1 MRGFFRRLGCL
12 LIIIVLLVVAWYWYA
27 RVDEK
32 KAPTADNAAAIEVA
46 SGSAN
51 SGWQSFTPADAER
64 GNAAIQ
70 AFNRPSGPVF
80 VNLSP
85 AEAGSYLLSLV
96 SRKLPPS
103 ATNAQAAVIG
113 NRLYVRSEVAW
124 KDFGDSRALSS
135 IRMLLGER
143 DSVLIGGTIHM
154 LHPGL
159 AEFRVEEMK
168 LGKFDVPS
176 PLQKRLVAEIKKKNS
191 VPGVSQDA
199 LPVVMPSY
207 ISDVRIA
214 NGKITLYKSVR

>member
-12 LIIIVLLVVAWYWYA
+12 LIIIVLLAVAWYWYA

-32 KAPTADNAAAIEVA
+32 KTSTASNAAAIDVA
-46 SGSAN
+46 SGSVN

-80 VNLSP
+80 VNLTP

-96 SRKLPPS
+96 SRQLPPS

-124 KDFGDSRALSS
+124 KDFGDSRSLSS

-143 DSVLIGGTIHM
+143 DSVLIGGTINM

-159 AEFRVEEMK
+159 AEFHVEEMK
-168 LGKFDVPS
+168 LGKFDVPAA
-176 PLQKRLVAEIKKKNS
+176 LQRRLVAEIKKKNA

>member
-12 LIIIVLLVVAWYWYA
+12 LLIIVLLIAAWYWYA
-27 RVDEK
+27 RVDSK
-32 KAPTADNAAAIEVA
+32 RTVTSTTTIDAAN
-46 SGSAN
+46 GSAN

-64 GNAAIQ
+64 GNTAIQ

-80 VNLSP
+80 VNLTP

-96 SRKLPPS
+96 SRQLPPS
-103 ATNAQAAVIG
+103 ATNAQAAVVG
-113 NRLYVRSEVAW
+113 NRLYVRSEVEW

-143 DSVLIGGTIHM
+143 DSVLIGGTIAM

-159 AEFRVEEMK
+159 AQFHVEEMR
-168 LGKFDVPS
+168 LGKFDVPA
-176 PLQKRLVAEIKKKNS
+176 PLQKRIVAEIKKKEKS
-191 VPGVSQDA
+191 VPGVAQDA
-199 LPVVMPSY
+199 LPVVLPSY

-214 NGKITLYKSVR
+214 DGKITLYKSVR

>member
-1 MRGFFRRLGCL
+1 MKGFFRRLGCL
-12 LIIIVLLVVAWYWYA
+12 LIIIVLLVIAWYWYA

-32 KAPTADNAAAIEVA
+32 KTTVTNAAAIDVA
-46 SGSAN
+46 TGSVN

-80 VNLSP
+80 VNLTP

-96 SRKLPPS
+96 SRQLPAS
-103 ATNAQAAVIG
+103 ATNAQAAVMG

-143 DSVLIGGTIHM
+143 DSVLIGGTINM

-168 LGKFDVPS
+168 LGKFDVPA
-176 PLQKRLVAEIKKKNS
+176 PLQKRLIAEMKKKNN

-199 LPVVMPSY
+199 VPVVMPSY

>member
-12 LIIIVLLVVAWYWYA
+12 IIIVVLLLAAWYWYA

-32 KAPTADNAAAIEVA
+32 RTSSVDSAAAIDAA

-64 GNAAIQ
+64 GRAALL

-80 VNLSP
+80 VNLTP

-96 SRKLPPS
+96 AKQLPPS
-103 ATNAQAAVIG
+103 ARNAQAAVVG
-113 NRLYVRSEVAW
+113 NRLYVRSEVQW
-124 KDFGDSRALSS
+124 KDFGDSRALGS

-159 AEFRVEEMK
+159 AEFNVAEMK
-168 LGKFDVPS
+168 LGKFDVPGA
-176 PLQKRLVAEIKKKNS
+176 LQSRLIQEIKKKN
-191 VPGVSQDA
+191 PAPDVSPNA
-199 LPVVMPSY
+199 LPVVLPSY
-207 ISDVRIA
+207 ITDVRIT

>member
-1 MRGFFRRLGCL
+1 
-12 LIIIVLLVVAWYWYA
+12 
-27 RVDEK
+27 
-32 KAPTADNAAAIEVA
+32 
-46 SGSAN
+46 
-51 SGWQSFTPADAER
+51 
-64 GNAAIQ
+64 
-70 AFNRPSGPVF
+70 
-80 VNLSP
+80 
-85 AEAGSYLLSLV
+85 
-96 SRKLPPS
+96 
-103 ATNAQAAVIG
+103 VIG

-124 KDFGDSRALSS
+124 KDFGESRSLSS

-159 AEFRVEEMK
+159 AEFRVEDMK
-168 LGKFDVPS
+168 LGKFDVPAA
-176 PLQKRLVAEIKKKNS
+176 LQKRLVAEIKKKNS

>member
-1 MRGFFRRLGCL
+1 MTGFLRRLGCL
-12 LIIIVLLVVAWYWYA
+12 LVIIVLLCLAWYWYA

-32 KAPTADNAAAIEVA
+32 KSTTASNAAAIDA
-46 SGSAN
+46 GGSASN
-51 SGWQSFTPADAER
+51 SGWQSFTPADAQR

-80 VNLSP
+80 VNLTP

-96 SRKLPPS
+96 SRQLPPS

-113 NRLYVRSEVAW
+113 NRLYVRSEVEW
-124 KDFGDSRALSS
+124 RDFGSSSALSS

-143 DSVLIGGTIHM
+143 DSVLLGGTINM

-159 AEFRVEEMK
+159 AEFNVQEMK
-168 LGKFDVPS
+168 LGKFDVPAA
-176 PLQKRLVAEIKKKNS
+176 LRERLLAEIKKKNQ
-191 VPGVSQDA
+191 VPGVAQNA
-199 LPVVMPSY
+199 LPVVLPSY
-207 ISDVRIA
+207 ITDVRIE

>member
-1 MRGFFRRLGCL
+1 MKGLFRRLGCL
-12 LIIIVLLVVAWYWYA
+12 LIIIVLLIAAWYWYA
-27 RVDEK
+27 HVDSK
-32 KAPTADNAAAIEVA
+32 PGAGANGAASVDAA
-46 SGSAN
+46 TGSAN

-70 AFNRPSGPVF
+70 GFNRPSGPVF

-96 SRKLPPS
+96 SRQLPPS

-113 NRLYVRSEVAW
+113 NRLYVRSDVAW
-124 KDFGDSRALSS
+124 KDFGDSPALSS

-143 DSVLIGGTIHM
+143 DSVLIGGTINM

-159 AEFRVEEMK
+159 AELRVQEMK
-168 LGKFDVPS
+168 LGKFDVPAA
-176 PLQKRLVAEIKKKNS
+176 LQKRLIAEIKKKNP
-191 VPGVSQDA
+191 VAGVSPDA
-199 LPVVMPSY
+199 IPVVLPPY
-207 ISDVRIA
+207 ITDVRIA